1 MIPYLLNRKYI
12 QHKTHYFNMYNKNIS
27 LHFYE
32 ELFIC
37 TIIQNVY
44 SQITSVAMFCPD
56 VHICILKLPYKQYI
70 SHFEQGSFLI
80 YNSDINDLLTGFRY
94 A

>member
-27 LHFYE
+27 LHFFK

-37 TIIQNVY
+37 TIIY
-44 SQITSVAMFCPD
+44 S
-56 VHICILKLPYKQYI
+56 LGL
-70 SHFEQGSFLI
+70 
-80 YNSDINDLLTGFRY
+80 
-94 A
+94 

>member
-27 LHFYE
+27 LHFFK

-37 TIIQNVY
+37 TIIIVP
-44 SQITSVAMFCPD
+44 SRIMPMT
-56 VHICILKLPYKQYI
+56 
-70 SHFEQGSFLI
+70 
-80 YNSDINDLLTGFRY
+80 
-94 A
+94 